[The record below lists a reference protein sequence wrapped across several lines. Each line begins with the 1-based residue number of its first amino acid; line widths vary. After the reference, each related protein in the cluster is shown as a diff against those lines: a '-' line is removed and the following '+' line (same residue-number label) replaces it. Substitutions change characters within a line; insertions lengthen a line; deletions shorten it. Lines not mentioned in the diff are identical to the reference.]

1 MKKIII
7 TMITALTVLSSC
19 KDYDHVEW
27 HEETAVNVRFEWD
40 RANPEGVEKMSLYV
54 FSETGSPYAY
64 DFGNITG
71 GKLPLAPG
79 MYKTTALNI
88 NNDVIDVVTDKYE
101 TSYITTNSTSL
112 LALMNYSGMA
122 APPVPSGEVPQSVR
136 MQPYALYADTC
147 STLRGDDEN
156 LVMHP
161 MSMVDTINVRINN
174 INNLDRVE
182 AITAAISG
190 LSAGLSIS
198 TLTPI
203 EDLCIMPFDM
213 TIAGEGT
220 AVGRLLVF
228 RRPKKEESGEPE
240 PATENMMNVY
250 AIMDDGSKYYYSFDV
265 TDELN
270 DIDEETSEVQ
280 INIPSLP
287 LPKPTGGGFQP
298 ALGNWEEIK
307 EDIEL

>member
-1 MKKIII
+1 MRKAI
-7 TMITALTVLSSC
+7 TMILTILAVFSSC
-19 KDYDHVEW
+19 NKTLYNELPV
-27 HEETAVNVRFEWD
+27 ETAVNVRFEWD
-40 RANPEGVEKMSLYV
+40 RANPDGVETMSLYV

-71 GKLPLAPG
+71 GELPLSPG
-79 MYKTTALNI
+79 LYKTTALNI
-88 NNDVIDVVTDKYE
+88 DNDIIDVVTDKYE
-101 TSYITTNSTSL
+101 TSYITTNGTSL

-147 STLRGDDEN
+147 STLRGDDES

-161 MSMVDTINVRINN
+161 MSMVDTIDVRIDN

-182 AITAAISG
+182 AMTAAISG

-198 TLTPI
+198 TLSPI

-213 TIAGEGT
+213 TIAGENT
-220 AVGRLLVF
+220 AVSRLLVF
-228 RRPKKEESGEPE
+228 RRTKKEESGEPE

-250 AIMDDGSKYYYSFDV
+250 AVMDDGSKYYYSFDV
-265 TDELN
+265 TDALN
-270 DIDEETSEVQ
+270 DTDEETTVVQ
-280 INIPSLP
+280 IIIPSLP